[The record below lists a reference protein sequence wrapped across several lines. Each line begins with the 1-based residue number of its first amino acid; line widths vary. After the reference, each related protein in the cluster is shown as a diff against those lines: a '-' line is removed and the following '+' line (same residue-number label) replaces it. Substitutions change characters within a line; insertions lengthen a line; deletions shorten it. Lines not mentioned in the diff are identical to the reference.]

1 MNEIKYKKPLSI
13 EEQIDYLEK
22 SKSVVYNKCS
32 KEEARHILYKYN
44 YINVISPFKYYFAE
58 KDTKGNVIKDKNNC
72 HIYNRKIDFG
82 EYFQKYKNERN
93 EYANLYVALS
103 YFESVFNAIVSNEV
117 IYAYELENK
126 ESFNS
131 FVVSLSKNV
140 LALQSETFE
149 SKQHMLKTISN
160 FNNELDKYNSIFI
173 FMDRLSISELIT
185 IYKSCGKEISNI
197 IFKAMYSNGLTLG
210 YTKKSDFDNC
220 LSKLVH
226 IRNCIMHSN
235 SITILIRYYNVKNK
249 SLRKSTDK
257 KAYQN
262 IIKNLLLIS
271 RNNRI
276 NIL

>member
-1 MNEIKYKKPLSI
+1 
-13 EEQIDYLEK
+13 
-22 SKSVVYNKCS
+22 
-32 KEEARHILYKYN
+32 
-44 YINVISPFKYYFAE
+44 
-58 KDTKGNVIKDKNNC
+58 
-72 HIYNRKIDFG
+72 
-82 EYFQKYKNERN
+82 
-93 EYANLYVALS
+93 
-103 YFESVFNAIVSNEV
+103 
-117 IYAYELENK
+117 
-126 ESFNS
+126 
-131 FVVSLSKNV
+131 
-140 LALQSETFE
+140 
-149 SKQHMLKTISN
+149 
-160 FNNELDKYNSIFI
+160 
-173 FMDRLSISELIT
+173 MDRLSISELIT

-197 IFKAMYSNGLTLG
+197 IFKAMYSNGLALG

-257 KAYQN
+257 KAKKAYQN